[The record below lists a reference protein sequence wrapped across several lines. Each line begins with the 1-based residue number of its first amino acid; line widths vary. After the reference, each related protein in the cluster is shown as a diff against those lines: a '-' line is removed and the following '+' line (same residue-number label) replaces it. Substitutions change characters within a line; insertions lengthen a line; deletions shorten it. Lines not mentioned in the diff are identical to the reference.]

1 MCGGAREELSQVE
14 GMQTRIGRVE
24 EEEEDVGG
32 RGLVWR
38 AWE

>member
-1 MCGGAREELSQVE
+1 VEELGRSSVKLE

-24 EEEEDVGG
+24 EEEDVGR

>member
-24 EEEEDVGG
+24 EEEDVGG